1 MMAPTPQA
9 AKLKVAVGI
18 ASAGRPATLLETV
31 TYIEGL
37 QPHPERIIVC
47 VPNLDD
53 AAGLA
58 NRKGVE
64 LMAGPRGLTC
74 QRNRIIEAAGAD
86 MDVLI
91 FLDDDFIPAPGYIPR
106 MAAIFADNPDV
117 VIATGD
123 VLADG
128 ILGKGMTQSEAM
140 HVIKTASER
149 DEQVTEV
156 YNAYGCNMAVRLAPI
171 LSHGL
176 AFDEEL
182 PLYGWLEDVDFS
194 RSIARYGRSV
204 RISGACGVHL
214 GVKSGRQPGKR
225 LGYSQVANPVHLL
238 RKGTMSL
245 TRALAQIGRNIL
257 ANARGTLLNDRAV
270 DRRGRLN
277 GNFLAL
283 SDLLMGRA
291 SPMRILEL
299 SQSSN
304 REMSSPSIAAK
315 RR

>member
-1 MMAPTPQA
+1 MTAETTQA
-9 AKLKVAVGI
+9 SELKIAVGI
-18 ASAGRPATLLETV
+18 ASAGRAATLLETV
-31 TYIEGL
+31 TYIESL
-37 QPHPERIIVC
+37 RRRPARIIVC

-53 AAGLA
+53 AAGLTGHE
-58 NRKGVE
+58 GVE
-64 LMAGPRGLTC
+64 LMTGPRGLTC
-74 QRNRIIEAAGAD
+74 QRNRVIEAAAAD
-86 MDVLI
+86 MDLLI
-91 FLDDDFIPAPGYIPR
+91 FLDDDFIPAPGFIPR
-106 MAAIFADNPDV
+106 MAAVFAADPDV

-128 ILGKGMTQSEAM
+128 ILGKGLTQSEAM
-140 HVIKTASER
+140 DIIRTAGER
-149 DEQVTEV
+149 GEQVSEI

-171 LSHGL
+171 VKHRL

-204 RISGACGVHL
+204 HISGACGVHL

-225 LGYSQVANPVHLL
+225 LGYSQVANPMHLL
-238 RKGTMSL
+238 RKGTMSW
-245 TRALAQIGRNIL
+245 TRALAQVGRNIM
-257 ANARGTLLNDRAV
+257 ANARGALLNERTI

-283 SDLLMGRA
+283 SDLLIGRA
-291 SPMRILEL
+291 SPMRILDL
-299 SQSSN
+299 SPSSN
-304 REMSSPSIAAK
+304 RESSSPSIAAK

>member
-1 MMAPTPQA
+1 VE
-9 AKLKVAVGI
+9 LKV
-18 ASAGRPATLLETV
+18 
-31 TYIEGL
+31 
-37 QPHPERIIVC
+37 
-47 VPNLDD
+47 
-53 AAGLA
+53 
-58 NRKGVE
+58 
-64 LMAGPRGLTC
+64 GPRGLTS
-74 QRNRIIEAAGAD
+74 QRNRIIEAASAD

-91 FLDDDFIPAPGYIPR
+91 FLDDDFIPAPGFIPR
-106 MAAIFADNPDV
+106 MAAVFADNPDV

-128 ILGKGMTQSEAM
+128 ILGKGLTQSEAM
-140 HVIKTASER
+140 HVIKTTGER
-149 DEQVTEV
+149 GEQVTEI

-171 LSHGL
+171 VGHGL

-204 RISGACGVHL
+204 HISGACGVHL

-225 LGYSQVANPVHLL
+225 LGYSQVANPVHLM

-299 SQSSN
+299 GQSPN
-304 REMSSPSIAAK
+304 REMPSPSIAAK